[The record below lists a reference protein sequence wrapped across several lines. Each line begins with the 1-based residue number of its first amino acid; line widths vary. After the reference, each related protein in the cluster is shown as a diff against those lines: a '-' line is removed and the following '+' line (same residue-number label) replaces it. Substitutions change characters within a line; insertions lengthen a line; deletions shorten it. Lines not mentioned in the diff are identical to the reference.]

1 MSRERAGRMLRV
13 QTDLPATFFTASP
26 NFGWFIILYFFIG
39 GIGGGALMLA
49 GLLRLLGTAVDRPY
63 IRIASFVALA
73 GAVISGI
80 LLIVDLSAPLRFW
93 HMVIQNNTGRLMF
106 KWWSPMS
113 VGVWILLLFGFF
125 SLLATLESLAVD
137 DHPRL
142 RALRFLARPPL
153 ATISAIGG
161 IVFGLALAGYTGVL
175 LAVTNRPLWADS
187 SWLGIVFLFSAV
199 STGMATLLL
208 LSHWRRVDSPI
219 TNAWLARFDS
229 ITLVLELLAIVC
241 FLISLGGAAR
251 ALLNVWGVVLVL
263 GVILAGIIA
272 PLVIQ
277 RRPSHSVVLPAALVL
292 AGGFLLR
299 MVIMLSSEQIHV
311 SGVQVFR

>member
-1 MSRERAGRMLRV
+1 M
-13 QTDLPATFFTASP
+13 QTDLPGTFFTASP
-26 NFGWFIILYFFIG
+26 AFGWPIITYFFIG
-39 GIGGGALMLA
+39 GIAAGALLLA
-49 GLLRLLGTAVDRPY
+49 GLLRLFGTAADRPY
-63 IRIASFVALA
+63 IRIASIVAVA
-73 GAVISGI
+73 GALISAIVLI
-80 LLIVDLSAPLRFW
+80 LDLTLPLRFW

-113 VGVWILLLFGFF
+113 DGIYILLLFSVFAF
-125 SLLATLESLAVD
+125 VAVLESLAMD

-142 RALRFLARPPL
+142 RAFRFLSRPPL
-153 ATISAIGG
+153 ATIVAIGG

-175 LAVTNRPLWADS
+175 LAVTNRPVWADS

-199 STGMATLLL
+199 STAIATLLL
-208 LSHWRRVDSPI
+208 LSRWRRVDSPV
-219 TNAWLARFDS
+219 TNGWLARFDN

-251 ALLNVWGVVLVL
+251 ALLNAWGVVLVI
-263 GVILAGIIA
+263 GVMIVGIIV

-292 AGGFLLR
+292 AGGLLLR
-299 MVIMLSSEQIHV
+299 MTIMLSSEQIHV

>member
-1 MSRERAGRMLRV
+1 MSRGRAGRMLRV

-142 RALRFLARPPL
+142 HSFRFLARPPFP
-153 ATISAIGG
+153 TIGAIGG
-161 IVFGLALAGYTGVL
+161 IIFGLALAGYTGVL

-208 LSHWRRVDSPI
+208 LSHWRRVDSPM
-219 TNAWLARFDS
+219 TNAWLARFDR

>member
-1 MSRERAGRMLRV
+1 MLRV
-13 QTDLPATFFTASP
+13 QTDLPGTFFTASP
-26 NFGWFIILYFFIG
+26 EFGWPIILYFFIG
-39 GIGGGALMLA
+39 GIAGGALLLG
-49 GLLRLLGTAVDRPY
+49 GLLRLFGTAADRPY
-63 IRIASFVALA
+63 IRIASIVALI
-73 GAVISGI
+73 GAVISTL
-80 LLIVDLSAPLRFW
+80 LLIFDLSAPLRFW
-93 HMVIQNNTGRLMF
+93 HMVIQNNTGRPML

-113 VGVWILLLFGFF
+113 DGVWILIVF
-125 SLLATLESLAVD
+125 SLFSFIAVLESLAVD

-142 RALRFLARPPL
+142 RALRFLARPPF

-161 IVFGLALAGYTGVL
+161 IVFGLALAGYTGL
-175 LAVTNRPLWADS
+175 LIAVTNRPVWSDS

-208 LSHWRRVDSPI
+208 LSHWRRVESPV
-219 TNAWLARFDS
+219 TNDWLARFDS

-241 FLISLGGAAR
+241 FLISLGGAIR
-251 ALLNVWGVVLVL
+251 ALLNVWGVLLVL
-263 GVILAGIIA
+263 GVILVGIIV

-277 RRPSHSVVLPAALVL
+277 RRPSHGIVLPAALVL
-292 AGGFLLR
+292 AGGFMLR

>member
-13 QTDLPATFFTASP
+13 QTDLPATFFTAP
-26 NFGWFIILYFFIG
+26 PGFGWLIILYFFIG
-39 GIGGGALMLA
+39 GIAGGALLLA
-49 GLLRLLGTAVDRPY
+49 GLLRLFGTAADRPY
-63 IRIASFVALA
+63 IRIASFVALV
-73 GAVISGI
+73 GAAISGI

-93 HMVIQNNTGRLMF
+93 HMVIQNHTGRLMF

-125 SLLATLESLAVD
+125 SLVAALESLTMD
-137 DHPRL
+137 DRPLL
-142 RALRFLARPPL
+142 RGLRFLARAPFD
-153 ATISAIGG
+153 AIGAIGG
-161 IVFGLALAGYTGVL
+161 IICGLALAGYTGVL

-199 STGMATLLL
+199 STAMVTLLL
-208 LSHWRRVDSPI
+208 LSHGRRVDSAN
-219 TNAWLARFDS
+219 TNDWLARFDNV
-229 ITLVLELLAIVC
+229 TLVLEFFAIVF
-241 FLISLGGAAR
+241 FLLSLGGAAR
-251 ALLNVWGVVLVL
+251 ALLNAWGVVLVL
-263 GVILAGIIA
+263 GVIVVGIIL

-277 RRPSHSVVLPAALVL
+277 RRPSHSVVLPAVLVL
-292 AGGFLLR
+292 AGGFMLR

>member
-1 MSRERAGRMLRV
+1 M

-26 NFGWFIILYFFIG
+26 GFGWLIILYFFIG
-39 GIGGGALMLA
+39 GIAAGALLLA
-49 GLLRLLGTAVDRPY
+49 GLLRLYGTAADRAY
-63 IRIASFVALA
+63 IRIASIVAFV

-125 SLLATLESLAVD
+125 SLLAALESLALD
-137 DHPRL
+137 DRPRL
-142 RALRFLARPPL
+142 RALRFLSRPPFQ
-153 ATISAIGG
+153 AIGAIGG

-199 STGMATLLL
+199 STAVATLLL
-208 LSHWRRVDSPI
+208 LSHWRRVGSAI
-219 TNAWLARFDS
+219 TNGWLARFDN

-251 ALLNVWGVVLVL
+251 ALLNAWGVVLVL
-263 GVILAGIIA
+263 GVIVVGIIL

-277 RRPSHSVVLPAALVL
+277 RRPSHSVVLPAVLVL
-292 AGGFLLR
+292 AGGFMLR

>member
-1 MSRERAGRMLRV
+1 M
-13 QTDLPATFFTASP
+13 QTDLPGTFFTASP
-26 NFGWFIILYFFIG
+26 AFGWFIILYFFIG
-39 GIGGGALMLA
+39 GIAGGALLLA
-49 GLLRLLGTAVDRPY
+49 GLLRLFGAAADRPY
-63 IRIASFVALA
+63 ARIASVVAFVGAL
-73 GAVISGI
+73 ISGI

-113 VGVWILLLFGFF
+113 DGVYILLLFGFF
-125 SLLATLESLAVD
+125 AFVAVLESLAMD

-142 RALRFLARPPL
+142 RAFRFLSRPPL
-153 ATISAIGG
+153 ATVVAIGG

-175 LAVTNRPLWADS
+175 LAVTNRPVWADS

-199 STGMATLLL
+199 STAIATLLL
-208 LSHWRRVDSPI
+208 LSRWRRVDSPV
-219 TNAWLARFDS
+219 TNGWLARFDNV
-229 ITLVLELLAIVC
+229 TLVLELLAIVC

-251 ALLNVWGVVLVL
+251 ALLNAWGVVLVI
-263 GVILAGIIA
+263 GVVIVGIIV
-272 PLVIQ
+272 PLVLQ

-292 AGGFLLR
+292 AGGLLLR
-299 MVIMLSSEQIHV
+299 MTIMLSSEQIHV

>member
-1 MSRERAGRMLRV
+1 MRRV
-13 QTDLPATFFTASP
+13 QTDLPGTFFTASP
-26 NFGWFIILYFFIG
+26 AFGWPIITYFFIG
-39 GIGGGALMLA
+39 GIAAGALLLA
-49 GLLRLLGTAVDRPY
+49 GLLRLFGTAADRPY
-63 IRIASFVALA
+63 IRIASIVALV
-73 GAVISGI
+73 GALISAIVLI
-80 LLIVDLSAPLRFW
+80 LDLSLPVRFW

-113 VGVWILLLFGFF
+113 DGIYILLLFSFF
-125 SLLATLESLAVD
+125 ALVAVLESLAMD

-142 RALRFLARPPL
+142 RAFRFLSRPPL
-153 ATISAIGG
+153 ATIVAIGG

-175 LAVTNRPLWADS
+175 LAVTNRPVWADS

-199 STGMATLLL
+199 STAIATLLL
-208 LSHWRRVDSPI
+208 LSRWRRVDSPV
-219 TNAWLARFDS
+219 TDDWLARFDN

-251 ALLNVWGVVLVL
+251 ALLNAWGVVLVI
-263 GVILAGIIA
+263 GVMIVGIIV

-292 AGGFLLR
+292 AGGLLLR
-299 MVIMLSSEQIHV
+299 MTIMLSSEQIHV

>member
-1 MSRERAGRMLRV
+1 MSRV
-13 QTDLPATFFTASP
+13 QTDLPSTFFTAP
-26 NFGWFIILYFFIG
+26 PGFGWPIILYFFIG
-39 GIGGGALMLA
+39 GIAGGALLLA
-49 GLLRLLGTAVDRPY
+49 GLLRLFGTSADRPY
-63 IRIASFVALA
+63 IRIASLVALV

-80 LLIVDLSAPLRFW
+80 LLILDLSAPLRFW
-93 HMVIQNNTGRLMF
+93 HMVIQNNTGRPML

-113 VGVWILLLFGFF
+113 DGVWILLLFGFF
-125 SLLATLESLAVD
+125 SLLATLESLAED

-142 RALRFLARPPL
+142 RSFRFLARSPF
-153 ATISAIGG
+153 ATIGAIGG

-175 LAVTNRPLWADS
+175 IAVTNRPVWADS

-208 LSHWRRVDSPI
+208 LSRWRRVDSPM
-219 TNAWLARFDS
+219 TNAWLSRFDS

-241 FLISLGGAAR
+241 FLISLGGAVR

-263 GVILAGIIA
+263 GVILAGIIV

-277 RRPSHSVVLPAALVL
+277 RRPSHSIVLPAALVL
-292 AGGFLLR
+292 AGGFMLR

>member
-1 MSRERAGRMLRV
+1 MLRV
-13 QTDLPATFFTASP
+13 QTDLPSTFFTASP

-39 GIGGGALMLA
+39 GIAGGALLLA
-49 GLLRLLGTAVDRPY
+49 GLLRVFGTSTDRPY
-63 IRIASFVALA
+63 IRVASLVAFI
-73 GAVISGI
+73 GALISGF
-80 LLIVDLSAPLRFW
+80 LLIIDLSVPLRFW
-93 HMVIQNNTGRLMF
+93 HMMIQNNTGLPIL

-142 RALRFLARPPL
+142 RTLRFLSRPPF
-153 ATISAIGG
+153 ATIGAMGG

-187 SWLGIVFLFSAV
+187 SWLGIVFLFSAI
-199 STGMATLLL
+199 STAMATLLL
-208 LSHWRRVDSPI
+208 LSHWRRFDSPM
-219 TNAWLARFDS
+219 TNAWLARFDN
-229 ITLVLELLAIVC
+229 ITLVLELIAIVC

-251 ALLNVWGVVLVL
+251 ALLNAWGVVLVL
-263 GVILAGIIA
+263 GVILAGIIV
-272 PLVIQ
+272 PLLIQ
-277 RRPSHSVVLPAALVL
+277 RRPSHGIVLPAVLVL
-292 AGGFLLR
+292 TGGFILR

-311 SGVQVFR
+311 SGVQVFW

>member
-1 MSRERAGRMLRV
+1 M
-13 QTDLPATFFTASP
+13 QTDLPGTFFTASP
-26 NFGWFIILYFFIG
+26 AFGWPIITYFFIG
-39 GIGGGALMLA
+39 GIAAGALLLA
-49 GLLRLLGTAVDRPY
+49 GLLRLFGTAADRPY
-63 IRIASFVALA
+63 IRIASIVAVA
-73 GAVISGI
+73 GALISAIVLI
-80 LLIVDLSAPLRFW
+80 LDLTLPLRFW

-113 VGVWILLLFGFF
+113 DGIYILLLFSVFAF
-125 SLLATLESLAVD
+125 VAVLESLAMD

-142 RALRFLARPPL
+142 RAFRFLSRPPL
-153 ATISAIGG
+153 ATIVAIGG

-175 LAVTNRPLWADS
+175 LAVTNRPVWADS

-199 STGMATLLL
+199 STAIATLLL
-208 LSHWRRVDSPI
+208 LSRWRRVDSPV
-219 TNAWLARFDS
+219 TDDWLARFDN

-251 ALLNVWGVVLVL
+251 ALLNAWGVVLVI
-263 GVILAGIIA
+263 GVMIVGIIV

-292 AGGFLLR
+292 AGGLLLR
-299 MVIMLSSEQIHV
+299 MTIMLSSEQIHV